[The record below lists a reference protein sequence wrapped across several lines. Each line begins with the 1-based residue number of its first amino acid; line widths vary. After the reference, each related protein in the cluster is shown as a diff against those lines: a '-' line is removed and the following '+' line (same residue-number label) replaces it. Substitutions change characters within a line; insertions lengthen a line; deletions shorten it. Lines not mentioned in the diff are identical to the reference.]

1 MGFRLR
7 VAGMLAA
14 VSLLTS
20 CTSPRPAEPA
30 ASAATAP
37 SAAPAETRPNIVFVL
52 TDDLSMNLVQFMPH
66 VRELQRR
73 GTTFTEYT
81 VSNSLCCPS
90 RASLLTGKFPHGT
103 GVFTNGGVD
112 GGFALFHRRGHER
125 STFATDLR
133 KAGYRTAFLGKYL
146 NRYQPENTLGGT
158 RAYVPPGWT
167 DWYGAGNAYAQY
179 DYVLNENG
187 TVHRYG
193 SAPEDYLTDVIGA
206 KASAFIEASA
216 AARTPFLVEVATF
229 APHSPY
235 TPAPR
240 DAEAFPGLRAPRG
253 PAFDALP
260 AHAPPWLADRAPLT
274 AEQKAE
280 IDHVFR
286 KRAQSVRSV
295 DRLLASLQATLER
308 AGVAEDTV
316 VVFSS
321 DNGFHLGEYRLLP
334 GKQTAFDTD
343 VRAPLVVA
351 GPGVRAGLRVAAPV
365 QNIDLRPTFAGLA
378 GAAVPADLHGRDLR
392 PLLSGGEPA
401 WRTAALIEH
410 HGPDFDPA
418 DPDRPRPG
426 SGNPPSY
433 AALRTAT
440 YTYVEYVDG
449 AREFYNRR
457 TDPHQLRNLFPRL
470 SPSRRAALHT
480 ALKKLTTCRGA
491 ACRTAD
497 RVRG

>member
-1 MGFRLR
+1 MGFRLL
-7 VAGMLAA
+7 AGALAA
-14 VSLLTS
+14 VCLLTA
-20 CTSPRPAEPA
+20 CTSDRPPEPA
-30 ASAATAP
+30 APATP
-37 SAAPAETRPNIVFVL
+37 SAPADTRPNIVFVL
-52 TDDLSMNLVQFMPH
+52 TDDLSMNLLPFMPH
-66 VRELQRR
+66 LRDLQRR

-103 GVFTNGGVD
+103 GIFTNGGVD
-112 GGFALFHRRGHER
+112 GGFVHFHRRGHER

-133 KAGYRTAFLGKYL
+133 RAGYRTAFLGKYL
-146 NRYQPENTLGGT
+146 NRYEPANTLGG
-158 RAYVPPGWT
+158 RRPYVPPGWT
-167 DWYGAGNAYAQY
+167 DWYAAGNGYAQF
-179 DYVLNENG
+179 DYELNENG
-187 TVHRYG
+187 VIRHYG
-193 SAPEDYLTDVIGA
+193 SAADDYLTDVIGA
-206 KASAFIEASA
+206 KASAFIEESA

-235 TPAPR
+235 TPAHR
-240 DAEAFPGLRAPRG
+240 DAGAFAGVTAPRS

-260 AHAPPWLADRAPLT
+260 ANAPAWLADRAPLT

-280 IDHVFR
+280 LDVVFR
-286 KRAQSVRSV
+286 KRAQSVRSI
-295 DRLLASLQATLER
+295 DRLLASLQATLSR
-308 AGVAEDTV
+308 VGVADDTV
-316 VVFSS
+316 VVFTS

-343 VRAPLVVA
+343 VRVPLVVA
-351 GPGVRAGLRVAAPV
+351 GPGVRAGRRVAEPV
-365 QNIDLRPTFAGLA
+365 QNVDLRPTFAGFA
-378 GAAVPADLHGRDLR
+378 GAAVPADLHGRDIR
-392 PLLSGGEPA
+392 PLLSGDAP

-410 HGPDFDPA
+410 HGPDFDPT

-433 AALRTAT
+433 AALRTGT

-449 AREFYNRR
+449 SREFYNRR
-457 TDPHQLRNLFPRL
+457 ADPHQLRNIFPLL
-470 SPSRRAALHT
+470 SEARRADLHE

-491 ACRTAD
+491 TCRTAD